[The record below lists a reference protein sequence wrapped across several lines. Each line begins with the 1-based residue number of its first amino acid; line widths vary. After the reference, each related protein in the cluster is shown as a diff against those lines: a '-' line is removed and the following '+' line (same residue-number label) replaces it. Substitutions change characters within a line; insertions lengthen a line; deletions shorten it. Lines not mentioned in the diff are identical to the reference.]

1 MKGHRLVLHL
11 QRENVAGW
19 GCCFPGLVLSGNQ
32 MGHWMSSCGHPF
44 PMLRLSVRFLTQS
57 TSEASSHHDVML
69 CVQNTAGEKVNCSC
83 LTRAAFVFRRSN
95 SAKIIWGL
103 KKNANAARCGWS
115 QLLQSAGPFVF
126 ELGLYSQGTESEL
139 FGGQQAIVQDLGVIR
154 ETSPDLKVMVFYF

>member
-1 MKGHRLVLHL
+1 
-11 QRENVAGW
+11 
-19 GCCFPGLVLSGNQ
+19 
-32 MGHWMSSCGHPF
+32 
-44 PMLRLSVRFLTQS
+44 
-57 TSEASSHHDVML
+57 ML
-69 CVQNTAGEKVNCSC
+69 CVQNKAGEKVNCSC

-126 ELGLYSQGTESEL
+126 ELGLYSQRTESEL